1 MRNSVVRSSSSQ
13 IFIKNPF
20 SPYSSQLSDSFL
32 FRRFFSPS
40 SSSSPSPSSLLCF
53 LTFVSRR
60 NENGVVFSSS
70 SSSFP
75 LPLLT
80 TRSGR
85 IPSTKISSTLSFL
98 SKKVEAFSRDSG
110 EWTSPHSYLVDV
122 DKTPPR
128 HENSTRKCQS
138 GADGVTA
145 TERASWEA
153 L

>member
-32 FRRFFSPS
+32 FPSTSFS

-60 NENGVVFSSS
+60 NEHGVVFSSS

-98 SKKVEAFSRDSG
+98 FKKVEALSRDSG